1 MRTKSKI
8 RIALGILFGVTLTLA
23 STSVYH
29 ALKGP
34 KELEDVFS
42 EIRVAPDIGVVKVAV
57 SSGCSIS
64 RFGMNPYA
72 APKTARGAEWAIATK
87 DIIMHKTGV
96 SALEADRIVAMMRT
110 GAADDVFEM
119 GNLGGSSGHQY
130 FSNTFDT
137 TYMKNGKRFL
147 CKDTKTNFVNDDKKE
162 YGRLYH
168 TSTGISVGEFLRCGN
183 VTILYPGPRVP
194 AIVPPVEVPS
204 SGGPGG
210 PYSVPPAFPRLVPG
224 PVPTPTQPSVGVVN
238 KVPEPGSLALV
249 LLPLAF
255 LLWKKK

>member
-42 EIRVAPDIGVVKVAV
+42 EIRVAPDIGREKVIPT
-57 SSGCSIS
+57 SGCRIS

-96 SALEADRIVAMMRT
+96 SALEADRIVTMMKT

-119 GNLGGSSGHQY
+119 GNLGGSSGNQY
-130 FSNTFDT
+130 FANTFDT
-137 TYMKNGKRFL
+137 TYMKNGQRYL
-147 CKDTKTNFVNDDKKE
+147 CKDSRTNFANDEQKE

-183 VTILYPGPRVP
+183 VTILYPGPAVP
-194 AIVPPVEVPS
+194 IVPVPPVDGE
-204 SGGPGG
+204 GPTG
-210 PYSVPPAFPRLVPG
+210 PQKAPG
-224 PVPTPTQPSVGVVN
+224 FRQDTSN
-238 KVPEPGSLALV
+238 KVPEPSSLALV